1 MTKVLAEHF
10 SCINL
15 SEVVL
20 KALSQSLDSLTGVQG
35 ASVCCDCDNRI
46 ICSVAQQLGGLD
58 CGNDIANSRETKM
71 CQRLKKISTDAMT
84 L

>member
-20 KALSQSLDSLTGVQG
+20 KALSQSLDSFTGVQG
-35 ASVCCDCDNRI
+35 ASVCCDRDNCI
-46 ICSVAQQLGGLD
+46 VSPVSQQLCGLD
-58 CGNDIANSRETKM
+58 CGNDIANSRETEV
-71 CQRLKKISTDAMT
+71 CERIEQLCTDAMT